1 MIIKDRLLQYIFEC
15 LLEIQNILN
24 QIGEWKMQL
33 NLKNF
38 PTIAEIRSAS
48 DTLNKAMADISGI
61 QTNLEKPTTFL
72 YDTLSGFFDKYE
84 DAKHKDMDTLTFMW
98 YAAQSYRVYIES
110 TLEYILS
117 VSEKLDNVHDLL
129 SSEFNALNGCVEQWQ
144 CYSNMG
150 GVTAAFN
157 FHHNSIKITL

>member
-1 MIIKDRLLQYIFEC
+1 
-15 LLEIQNILN
+15 
-24 QIGEWKMQL
+24 MQL

-129 SSEFNALNGCVEQWQ
+129 SSEFNALNGCVEQ
-144 CYSNMG
+144 
-150 GVTAAFN
+150 
-157 FHHNSIKITL
+157 